1 MPGYSQ
7 EPKNTVLNQLEKS
20 RCTGCGTC
28 IAVCPRGCLRLEPDV
43 FGFPFPQLNAEAC
56 ADCGR
61 CVRTCPVLN
70 PHDLSE
76 QHTEAYAALSKD
88 GSLRM
93 ESSSG
98 GIFSE
103 LARLILADCG
113 AVYGAS
119 WGDGFRVEHNC
130 AESEAGLAA
139 LRGAKYAQSTLPA
152 GMFAEI
158 RERLNCG
165 QSVLFSGTPCQ
176 TAGLKAF
183 LGREYENLL
192 TVDFVCHGIPSPGA
206 WERYVHFRAESDN
219 GGTLPECINL
229 RSKSTG
235 WSRYRYSNVY
245 QYPDGHA
252 YSSDSGSDLFM
263 RLFVGD
269 YINRESCA
277 HCAFKG
283 SDRVSDITI
292 ADFWGIWEIA
302 PEMDDDQGTSLV
314 LLHSDRGRVFF
325 AKLSDRIRS
334 RTVTLE
340 EAARRNPSLLCAS
353 PAKPERIEV
362 LTAAMQGDFAAAEA
376 VLQHSEM
383 AEKSRIRQR
392 IKKLFRRN

>member
-1 MPGYSQ
+1 M
-7 EPKNTVLNQLEKS
+7 PKNTVLNQLEKS
-20 RCTGCGTC
+20 NCTGCGACT
-28 IAVCPRGCLRLEPDV
+28 AVCPRECLQLEPDA
-43 FGFPFPQLNAEAC
+43 FGFPFPQLNEAAC

-70 PHDLSE
+70 PTDPAG

-88 GSLRM
+88 RNLRM

-103 LARLILADCG
+103 LARLILSDHG
-113 AVYGAS
+113 AVYGAA
-119 WGDGFRVEHNC
+119 WGDGFRVEHIC
-130 AESEAGLAA
+130 TESEAGLAA
-139 LRGAKYAQSTLPA
+139 LRGAKYAQSALPA

-158 RERLNCG
+158 RERLNRG
-165 QSVLFSGTPCQ
+165 QPVLFSGTPCQ
-176 TAGLKAF
+176 AAGLKAF

-219 GGTLPECINL
+219 GGNLPECINL

-245 QYPDGHA
+245 QYPDGRA
-252 YSSDSGSDLFM
+252 YTSGGGSDLFM

-292 ADFWGIWEIA
+292 ADFWGIWDIA
-302 PEMDDDQGTSLV
+302 PEMDDDRGTSLV
-314 LLHSDRGRVFF
+314 LLHSERGRACF

-334 RTVTLE
+334 RAATLE
-340 EAARRNPSLLCAS
+340 EAARQNPSLLRAS
-353 PAKPERIEV
+353 PAKPERMDV
-362 LTAAMQGDFAAAEA
+362 LTAAAQGNFAAAEA
-376 VLQHSEM
+376 LLP
-383 AEKSRIRQR
+383 
-392 IKKLFRRN
+392 IKKEQKPGILQRVKGKVRRVVKL